1 MRIDPQIPAPDAAA
15 TSSVS
20 NQRSGA
26 AANAAAGASGQ
37 PNDTVQLSAAQTV
50 LSSLVSQLA
59 NVPDVRQQKVDALR
73 AQIQSGQYQASNEQ
87 VANAIVD
94 ELVGPDSNG

>member
-1 MRIDPQIPAPDAAA
+1 MRIDPQIPTTDATAV
-15 TSSVS
+15 TSAS

-26 AANAAAGASGQ
+26 AANTSGGVAGAPTDS
-37 PNDTVQLSAAQTV
+37 VQLSSAQSV
-50 LSSLVSQLA
+50 LSSLVLQLA

-73 AQIQSGQYQASNEQ
+73 TQIQSGQYQIHNQQ

-94 ELVGPDSNG
+94 ELVGPSNG

>member
-1 MRIDPQIPAPDAAA
+1 MRIDPQIPATDPTA

-26 AANAAAGASGQ
+26 AANTSSGVSGE
-37 PNDTVQLSAAQTV
+37 PSDTVQLSSAQSV

-73 AQIQSGQYQASNEQ
+73 VQIQSGQYQIDNQQ

-94 ELVGPDSNG
+94 ELLGPGSNG